1 MAFET
6 GNPQFNFLLKRA
18 RSRKQTADA
27 LKNNNIDVETSK
39 EKMEEG
45 GESSDVSGGSQIGDI
60 GGLSQSTGI
69 GVTDTGFSQS
79 IADANEMADRGVGGG
94 KSVGEVA
101 FGISKDKGIADFS
114 ASNPVGAAI
123 AGYSSSKMAQTAVNM
138 APMGLALAGQMEA
151 ARALSQVTSVMGG
164 PIGSL
169 AMGLVGPSMQDPYG
183 NTVAMG
189 SGMLGAVSNQVMG
202 MHYGIAEK
210 AAAGVPG
217 YAGGT
222 YNGTALSVSPGFFGG
237 LTFTGVN
244 APDIHSYSPTDF
256 MNDLATAKAYSAS
269 VEPFGGLG
277 STSIGGQGISVDTF
291 SSPTQAAQ
299 NNTGYSSYGPTGIAT
314 GAAPPGSQFSSTGIF
329 SGSQATAD
337 AAADAAQSA
346 ANDAAN
352 AAGENNDSGN
362 SSNSNNSG
370 SNAGVDG
377 PSGEG
382 SEGGDSAGQGG
393 EDVAFGGKITKKK
406 KMAMGDVVE
415 QNPEVVQGVGFID
428 HDNNATP
435 QEEIK
440 DDKPLEAKEGD
451 FIINA
456 PAAEFMGKQDVEEMI
471 SVAVTSLQEKGVD
484 VQIGNP
490 EISTEDNV
498 KLLVSKN
505 EVYIPKVIAE
515 EIGYDKLEKINNRGK
530 KEVSR
535 RQQEAEQTQD
545 EKPQARQVAEGGFIG
560 MQEGGDVVTDDD
572 DGGMDIM
579 EQMNPNTIKKIKG
592 LMKRGINRGSIEAL
606 IDNLPDREALALTI
620 FSESIVSKD
629 SPDSMRAIGET
640 VLNRVNDKTYSF
652 KNQNTLKDVLK
663 SRSNKGEGSKMF
675 SYEGL
680 EPKYLTPRLPEML
693 NNKYWQKALDAADNA
708 LETEPDM
715 EQYKLRDDV
724 FTYGRVGEASD
735 RLKSNKRNEYLT
747 TIGEHDFYS
756 RTPEKGG
763 RISSETMGESSEFYR

>member
-18 RSRKQTADA
+18 RSRRQTADA

-45 GESSDVSGGSQIGDI
+45 GESSDVSGGSQVGDI
-60 GGLSQSTGI
+60 GGLSQSTGV
-69 GVTDTGFSQS
+69 GVTGTGFSQS

-101 FGISKDKGIADFS
+101 FGISKDKGIAEFS

-138 APMGLALAGQMEA
+138 APMGLAMAGQIGA

-210 AAAGVPG
+210 AAQGIPG

-222 YNGTALSVSPGFFGG
+222 YGGNALSVSPGIFGG
-237 LTFTGVN
+237 LAFTGVN

-256 MNDLATAKAYSAS
+256 MNDLAAEKAYSVS
-269 VEPFGGLG
+269 VEPFGGVG

-291 SSPTQAAQ
+291 GSPTEAAQ
-299 NNTGYSSYGPTGIAT
+299 NNSGYSSYGPTGVAT
-314 GAAPPGSQFSSTGIF
+314 GAAPAGSQYSKTGIF
-329 SGSQATAD
+329 SSGNTTGTTGTGAVGSTGGLGGGSGVGTGQG
-337 AAADAAQSA
+337 SP
-346 ANDAAN
+346 ND
-352 AAGENNDSGN
+352 GEGADSGP
-362 SSNSNNSG
+362 G
-370 SNAGVDG
+370 GA
-377 PSGEG
+377 
-382 SEGGDSAGQGG
+382 GDSSGHGG
-393 EDVAFGGKITKKK
+393 TRFGGKITKKK

-415 QNPEVVQGVGFID
+415 QNSEVVQGVGFID

-440 DDKPLEAKEGD
+440 DDKPLEAKDGD

-763 RISSETMGESSEFYR
+763 GISSETMGESSEFYR

>member
-79 IADANEMADRGVGGG
+79 IADANEMADRGVGDG

-114 ASNPVGAAI
+114 KNNPVGAAI

-138 APMGLALAGQMEA
+138 APMGLAMAGQMGA

-169 AMGLVGPSMQDPYG
+169 VMGLVGPSMQDPYG

-202 MHYGIAEK
+202 MHYSIAEK

-277 STSIGGQGISVDTF
+277 STSLGGQGISVDSY
-291 SSPTQAAQ
+291 SSPTAAALD
-299 NNTGYSSYGPTGIAT
+299 NSGYSSYGLDGKPT
-314 GAAPPGSQFSSTGIF
+314 GAAPKGAQASKTNVFSTSHTKTDNSTTGPTGLGGGYGF
-329 SGSQATAD
+329 
-337 AAADAAQSA
+337 
-346 ANDAAN
+346 
-352 AAGENNDSGN
+352 GES
-362 SSNSNNSG
+362 
-370 SNAGVDG
+370 
-377 PSGEG
+377 EG
-382 SEGGDSAGQGG
+382 SGGPDSSASTSGMS
-393 EDVAFGGKITKKK
+393 DSTRFGGKITKKK

-530 KEVSR
+530 EEVSR
-535 RQQEAEQTQD
+535 RQQEAEQPQD
-545 EKPQARQVAEGGFIG
+545 IAPQQGLAEGGFIN
-560 MQEGGDVVTDDD
+560 MQEGG
-572 DGGMDIM
+572 
-579 EQMNPNTIKKIKG
+579 NTFTG
-592 LMKRGINRGSIEAL
+592 
-606 IDNLPDREALALTI
+606 
-620 FSESIVSKD
+620 
-629 SPDSMRAIGET
+629 
-640 VLNRVNDKTYSF
+640 
-652 KNQNTLKDVLK
+652 
-663 SRSNKGEGSKMF
+663 
-675 SYEGL
+675 
-680 EPKYLTPRLPEML
+680 EPKYRNPSDLIDMMAVATGVYKDSQKAVMDSRKYGIEYKPQDDDKTEDSIRHILGGGYMADSVFKKVGSLGYDVREFGAFLDDLMGVEKDKLDPLGEESRIDL
-693 NNKYWQKALDAADNA
+693 NNN
-708 LETEPDM
+708 
-715 EQYKLRDDV
+715 R
-724 FTYGRVGEASD
+724 YGRALRKLYPEE
-735 RLKSNKRNEYLT
+735 KEFKNKTIEIITNLSKGKKGLVVDGLSPMLSLGTNVAKQVAKQRNNSTEYQVN
-747 TIGEHDFYS
+747 
-756 RTPEKGG
+756 
-763 RISSETMGESSEFYR
+763 

>member
-1 MAFET
+1 MSF
-6 GNPQFNFLLKRA
+6 
-18 RSRKQTADA
+18 
-27 LKNNNIDVETSK
+27 I
-39 EKMEEG
+39 
-45 GESSDVSGGSQIGDI
+45 
-60 GGLSQSTGI
+60 
-69 GVTDTGFSQS
+69 
-79 IADANEMADRGVGGG
+79 
-94 KSVGEVA
+94 
-101 FGISKDKGIADFS
+101 
-114 ASNPVGAAI
+114 
-123 AGYSSSKMAQTAVNM
+123 
-138 APMGLALAGQMEA
+138 
-151 ARALSQVTSVMGG
+151 
-164 PIGSL
+164 
-169 AMGLVGPSMQDPYG
+169 
-183 NTVAMG
+183 
-189 SGMLGAVSNQVMG
+189 
-202 MHYGIAEK
+202 
-210 AAAGVPG
+210 
-217 YAGGT
+217 
-222 YNGTALSVSPGFFGG
+222 
-237 LTFTGVN
+237 
-244 APDIHSYSPTDF
+244 
-256 MNDLATAKAYSAS
+256 
-269 VEPFGGLG
+269 
-277 STSIGGQGISVDTF
+277 
-291 SSPTQAAQ
+291 
-299 NNTGYSSYGPTGIAT
+299 
-314 GAAPPGSQFSSTGIF
+314 
-329 SGSQATAD
+329 
-337 AAADAAQSA
+337 
-346 ANDAAN
+346 AN

-708 LETEPDM
+708 LDTEPDM

-724 FTYGRVGEASD
+724 FTYGRVGEASA

-763 RISSETMGESSEFYR
+763 RISSETMGESPEFYR

>member
-18 RSRKQTADA
+18 RSRRQTADA

-45 GESSDVSGGSQIGDI
+45 GENSDVSVGSQVGDV

-69 GVTDTGFSQS
+69 GVTDAGFSQS
-79 IADANEMADRGVGGG
+79 VANAQADIDAASSMAGVGSQQTAGQ
-94 KSVGEVA
+94 VA
-101 FGISKDKGIADFS
+101 FGAAKDKGIADFS
-114 ASNPVGAAI
+114 ANNPVGAAI

-138 APMGLALAGQMEA
+138 APMGLAMAGQIGA
-151 ARALSQVTSVMGG
+151 AKALSTVTSVMGG
-164 PIGSL
+164 PLGS
-169 AMGLVGPSMQDPYG
+169 AVMGLVGPSMQDPYG

-210 AAAGVPG
+210 AAQGIPG

-222 YNGTALSVSPGFFGG
+222 YGGNALSVSPGFFGG

-269 VEPFGGLG
+269 VEPFGGRRVNKY
-277 STSIGGQGISVDTF
+277 QVVPGISVDTF

-299 NNTGYSSYGPTGIAT
+299 NNTGYSSYGPTGVAT

-329 SGSQATAD
+329 SSSTTTDTTGTGAVGST
-337 AAADAAQSA
+337 
-346 ANDAAN
+346 
-352 AAGENNDSGN
+352 GGLGGGSGVGTGQ
-362 SSNSNNSG
+362 G
-370 SNAGVDG
+370 SPN
-377 PSGEG
+377 SGEG
-382 SEGGDSAGQGG
+382 ADSGPGGAGDSSAGVG
-393 EDVAFGGKITKKK
+393 DYAFGGKIIKKK

-456 PAAEFMGKQDVEEMI
+456 PAAELMGKQDVEEMI
-471 SVAVTSLQEKGVD
+471 FVAVTSLQEKGVD

-535 RQQEAEQTQD
+535 RQQEESQQQ

-560 MQEGGDVVTDDD
+560 MA
-572 DGGMDIM
+572 DGGNTFTG
-579 EQMNPNTIKKIKG
+579 EPKYRNP
-592 LMKRGINRGSIEAL
+592 SDL
-606 IDNLPDREALALTI
+606 IDMMAVATGVYKDSQKAVMESPMLRIVVSYPVISATQYLALT
-620 FSESIVSKD
+620 SEAATHSHVALQY
-629 SPDSMRAIGET
+629 MR
-640 VLNRVNDKTYSF
+640 
-652 KNQNTLKDVLK
+652 
-663 SRSNKGEGSKMF
+663 
-675 SYEGL
+675 
-680 EPKYLTPRLPEML
+680 
-693 NNKYWQKALDAADNA
+693 
-708 LETEPDM
+708 
-715 EQYKLRDDV
+715 
-724 FTYGRVGEASD
+724 
-735 RLKSNKRNEYLT
+735 
-747 TIGEHDFYS
+747 
-756 RTPEKGG
+756 
-763 RISSETMGESSEFYR
+763 